1 MSRAII
7 CKGDTTTHGGV
18 VLEGDPIAKIE
29 GRPVAR
35 KGDKVS
41 CPKCSGTHYIVEGD
55 PKLTVKGRLMVLESM
70 KTSCGARLLSKQ
82 SLAKCE

>member
-18 VLEGDPIAKIE
+18 VLEGDPLVNIE
-29 GRPVAR
+29 GRPIAR

-41 CPKCSGTHYIVEGD
+41 CPKCTGIHFIVEGD
-55 PKLTVKGRLMVLESM
+55 QQLTVKGRPIALENM
-70 KTSCGARLLSKQ
+70 KTSCGARLLSRQ
-82 SLAKCE
+82 SIAKCK